1 MKERPKI
8 KIQRTSSDK
17 ILEASGYVLLV
28 TFWIMNILSYNQ
40 LPAEIPIHF
49 NGLGEVDQTGNK
61 ISIFALP
68 VIGTLVFIV
77 LTLFNRHPE
86 NFNYRV
92 EIDAENTE
100 QQYRNST
107 KMVRLLKIIVLF
119 IFMLID
125 YFTIQTSVGNSAG
138 LGKWFLP
145 CVVALILIPIAYFSY
160 KSYRLKK

>member
-8 KIQRTSSDK
+8 EIQLTTSDK

-28 TFWIMNILSYNQ
+28 AFWIMNILSFNQ
-40 LPAEIPIHF
+40 LPEAIPIHF
-49 NGLGEVDQTGNK
+49 NGLGEVDQTGSK
-61 ISIFALP
+61 LSIFALP
-68 VIGTLVFIV
+68 VIGTLVFTL
-77 LTLFNRHPE
+77 LTIFNQHPE
-86 NFNYRV
+86 NFNYGV
-92 EIDAENTE
+92 EINEENAEK
-100 QQYRNST
+100 QYRNST
-107 KMVRLLKIIVLF
+107 KMVRLLKLIVLF

-145 CVVALILIPIAYFSY
+145 CVVALILIPIGYFSF

>member
-1 MKERPKI
+1 MKERSKI

-17 ILEASGYVLLV
+17 ILEASGYGPLV
-28 TFWIMNILSYNQ
+28 AFWIMNNSSFIQLS
-40 LPAEIPIHF
+40 AENPIHF

-77 LTLFNRHPE
+77 LTLLNRHPE

-92 EIDAENTE
+92 GIDAENAEE
-100 QQYRNST
+100 QYKNST
-107 KMVRLLKIIVLF
+107 KMVRLLNLIVLF

-145 CVVALILIPIAYFSY
+145 CVVALIFIPIGYFFYISN
-160 KSYRLKK
+160 RLKK